1 MKSIWFETRSV
12 IVATGLLF
20 GAAGIARADAGSA
33 PAPDLAVTNADDS
46 CDSDLSSCED
56 AARKF
61 ASPPTSHLHKQ
72 FAHHRFARRRPV
84 IVAARRQPEPDQV
97 ALGQLICTGSSA
109 WSLLCPGA
117 QIIGIS
123 Y

>member
-1 MKSIWFETRSV
+1 MKSIWFETRSM
-12 IVATGLLF
+12 IVATGLLL
-20 GAAGIARADAGSA
+20 GAAGIARADAVSA

-46 CDSDLSSCED
+46 CDGDLSSCED
-56 AARKF
+56 ATRKF
-61 ASPPTSHLHKQ
+61 ASPPSVHLHKQ
-72 FAHHRFARRRPV
+72 FAHHRFAKRRPV
-84 IVAARRQPEPDQV
+84 VVAARQQSRPDQV
-97 ALGQLICTGSSA
+97 ALEQLTCIGANA

>member
-20 GAAGIARADAGSA
+20 GAAGIARADAVSV
-33 PAPDLAVTNADDS
+33 PAPEAVTNAGDS
-46 CDSDLSSCED
+46 CDSELSSCEG
-56 AARKF
+56 ATRKF
-61 ASPPTSHLHKQ
+61 GSPPSSHLHKQ
-72 FAHHRFARRRPV
+72 FGHHRFAKPWPV
-84 IVAARRQPEPDQV
+84 VAAARQQPRPDQI
-97 ALGQLICTGSSA
+97 ALEQLTCTGASA

-117 QIIGIS
+117 QVIGIS